1 MKFSAQE
8 EYGLRCLLQL
18 GLQGDGGSLTIAEL
32 SQREGISVPNVA
44 KMMRVMRRAGFVKS
58 TRGKDGGY
66 TLARPCAEMRVSE
79 ILATL
84 GGRLYD
90 PGFCD
95 KHAGV
100 EQVCAH
106 DTGCSIRSVWETVQ
120 SAVDQV
126 LAQLTLRDLLHG
138 ATPFA
143 RPPMPP
149 PNSRAI
155 PLPLFSDS
163 RAPGRS

>member
-18 GLQGDGGSLTIAEL
+18 GIQGDGGSLTIAEL

-44 KMMRVMRRAGFVKS
+44 KMMRVMRRAGFVTS

-66 TLARPCAEMRVSE
+66 TLARPAHEMRVSE

-84 GGRLYD
+84 GGRLYE
-90 PGFCD
+90 PGFCS

-106 DTGCSIRSVWETVQ
+106 DTDCSIRSLWQTVQ

-126 LAQLTLRDLLHG
+126 VGQLTLRDLLQG
-138 ATPFA
+138 AAAAAVPA
-143 RPPMPP
+143 LPP
-149 PNSRAI
+149 PGSRAI
-155 PLPLFSDS
+155 RLPVLTSS
-163 RAPGRS
+163 GRS

>member
-18 GLQGDGGSLTIAEL
+18 GMQGDGGSLTIAEL

-44 KMMRVMRRAGFVKS
+44 KMMRVMRRAGFVTS

-66 TLARPCAEMRVSE
+66 TLARPASEMRVSE

-84 GGRLYD
+84 GGRLYEA
-90 PGFCD
+90 GFCE

-106 DTGCSIRSVWETVQ
+106 DTDCSIRSLWQTVQ

-126 LAQLTLRDLLHG
+126 VGQLTLRDLLQGVGH
-138 ATPFA
+138 AMPSML
-143 RPPMPP
+143 PPG
-149 PNSRAI
+149 SRAI
-155 PLPLFSDS
+155 RLPLVT
-163 RAPGRS
+163 R

>member
-18 GLQGDGGSLTIAEL
+18 GIQGEGGSLTIAEL

-44 KMMRVMRRAGFVKS
+44 KMMRVMRRAGFVTS

-66 TLARPCAEMRVSE
+66 TLARPAGEMRVSE

-90 PGFCD
+90 PGFCE

-106 DTGCSIRSVWETVQ
+106 DTGCSIRSVWQTVQ

-126 LAQLTLRDLLHG
+126 LGQLTLSDLLRSG
-138 ATPFA
+138 GGGYA
-143 RPPMPP
+143 PPMPP
-149 PNSRAI
+149 PGSRAI
-155 PLPLFSDS
+155 RLPLLSDP
-163 RAPGRS
+163 RATGRS